1 MILRAHMVR
10 KGIDSA
16 SVAHAMGIKP
26 SHISQ
31 ILSGAVPITKTRI
44 DDLVRLLQLDAR
56 SAKTLTLV
64 GWLCH
69 TPDLVADAYERMD
82 KTTGATIKA
91 AIQQAR
97 AEITSTKH
105 PGKSSGV

>member
-1 MILRAHMVR
+1 MEPIP
-10 KGIDSA
+10 G
-16 SVAHAMGIKP
+16 G
-26 SHISQ
+26 
-31 ILSGAVPITKTRI
+31 LSKNG
-44 DDLVRLLQLDAR
+44 L
-56 SAKTLTLV
+56 LV

-82 KTTGATIKA
+82 KTTGAIIKV